1 MNLQGI
7 DSYLLSIQ
15 YGHLSLAVWPQHAI
29 YRCFS
34 KTDDLEKWGSRSI
47 QVNVRTDLNSQ
58 YMGSYLFPIQYG
70 HLSLIVWPQHAIYR
84 CFTKWMTLKYGVQGQ
99 SRSNVRTDLNS
110 DYMGS
115 YLLSIQYV
123 HLSLTV
129 WPQRAI
135 YCCSLCPK
143 TDDLEIWGSRSSKV
157 KCKNGFELAVYGFLF
172 APHTIWALI
181 SGRLATTR
189 QLPFFPK
196 NMTLKNG
203 VQGHPRSNV
212 RTDLNSQ
219 YMVSY
224 LVPVQ
229 YMHLS
234 LTIWP
239 QRAIYCCSLCPK
251 TDDLEIWGSRSSKV
265 KCKDGFELAAYGFL
279 FTPHTNNGVICYC
292 FWDIQHFHLHG
303 KPYSDPQFWGFL
315 ERKAPKMLRWK
326 ILTPKSIIYPRIRVF
341 WAILRLSS
349 PPRLVWARVEEKKEK
364 KVTPTVY
371 FTPSPERGR
380 CSDFDQTW
388 QYWWVAERNHPIS
401 FSSLLL

>member
-1 MNLQGI
+1 
-7 DSYLLSIQ
+7 
-15 YGHLSLAVWPQHAI
+15 
-29 YRCFS
+29 
-34 KTDDLEKWGSRSI
+34 
-47 QVNVRTDLNSQ
+47 
-58 YMGSYLFPIQYG
+58 
-70 HLSLIVWPQHAIYR
+70 
-84 CFTKWMTLKYGVQGQ
+84 
-99 SRSNVRTDLNS
+99 
-110 DYMGS
+110 
-115 YLLSIQYV
+115 
-123 HLSLTV
+123 
-129 WPQRAI
+129 
-135 YCCSLCPK
+135 
-143 TDDLEIWGSRSSKV
+143 
-157 KCKNGFELAVYGFLF
+157 
-172 APHTIWALI
+172 
-181 SGRLATTR
+181 
-189 QLPFFPK
+189 
-196 NMTLKNG
+196 
-203 VQGHPRSNV
+203 
-212 RTDLNSQ
+212 
-219 YMVSY
+219 MVSY

-364 KVTPTVY
+364 KSHQPYISPPRRSAAAAPILTKLGRGGEGPIVISPYHFQVY
-371 FTPSPERGR
+371 CVKAVGLAGGGR
-380 CSDFDQTW
+380 
-388 QYWWVAERNHPIS
+388 
-401 FSSLLL
+401 